1 MAPSSAIAAIHF
13 MIDLAGGKAVNHSL
27 LYASSYKRAKPDAE
41 GGSESDPAGDHYR
54 GRLCRGREFPP
65 VGGGAQERLRDW
77 GGVRGR
83 VREIGGGEAC
93 RRFEKDT
100 RDGARGRAIREHLC
114 YPSEPRRDGVGA
126 AAGVDAGATISRA
139 VSGSDLGWV
148 AGSGKCG
155 DHRAGGGGFRGHR
168 RGVFEG

>member
-1 MAPSSAIAAIHF
+1 

-27 LYASSYKRAKPDAE
+27 LYASSNKRAKPDAE
-41 GGSESDPAGDHYR
+41 GSTESDPAGDHYR
-54 GRLCRGREFPP
+54 GWLCCGGEFPP
-65 VGGGAQERLRDW
+65 VGRGVAERLRDW

-100 RDGARGRAIREHLC
+100 RDCARGRAVREHLRS
-114 YPSEPRRDGVGA
+114 PSEPGRDGAGA
-126 AAGVDAGATISRA
+126 AAGVDAGATISWA
-139 VSGSDLGWV
+139 VSGSDLGWH
-148 AGSGKCG
+148 AGSGQCG

-168 RGVFEG
+168 RGVFEGRGESL